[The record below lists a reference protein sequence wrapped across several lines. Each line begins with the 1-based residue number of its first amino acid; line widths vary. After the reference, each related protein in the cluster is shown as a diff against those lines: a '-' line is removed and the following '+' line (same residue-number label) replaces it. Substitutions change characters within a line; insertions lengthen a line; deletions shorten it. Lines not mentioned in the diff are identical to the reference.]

1 MLPDVAEVRFRRV
14 KLGLTQTELA
24 KTAGVSQSI
33 IAKIEKG
40 KVDTSYSNLK
50 KIFDCIEELESEGA
64 LKASKVMNQHV
75 YSVSKKD
82 SISKAIE
89 IMRKHEVSQIPVMDG
104 NYAVGSI
111 SEKTV
116 LDSIGR
122 GANPKEFH
130 LTECSGIMDE
140 PFPVISEET
149 PLSAAAE
156 LLKHHYAVLV
166 RKGEK
171 TTGIITKADLLKS
184 IQRV

>member
-1 MLPDVAEVRFRRV
+1 MLPDASEVRFRRV
-14 KLGLTQTELA
+14 KLGLTQTGLA
-24 KTAGVSQSI
+24 KKAGVSQSI

-40 KVDTSYSNLK
+40 KVDPSYSNLK
-50 KIFDCIEELESEGA
+50 KIFDCIEQLESEGA

-82 SISKAIE
+82 SISRAIE
-89 IMRKHEVSQIPVMDG
+89 IMRKHDVSQIPVMDG
-104 NYAVGSI
+104 NFAVGSI

-116 LDSIGR
+116 IDSIGE
-122 GANPKEFH
+122 GANPREFH
-130 LTECSGIMDE
+130 LTECSTIMEE

-166 RKGEK
+166 CKGQK
-171 TTGIITKADLLKS
+171 ITGIITKADLLKS